1 VNTVDTF
8 ELEAE
13 NRAANL
19 PDLLVSAENLAST
32 VLSGVHGRR
41 RAGQGDDFWQ
51 YRPLATGDALRDID
65 WRRSARGDQTY
76 IRQRELQLAQSV
88 GIWVDSSATLRFA
101 SQKSLPTKAQ
111 RARVLGLAVG
121 IVMLRSGERVGLAH
135 KSLPPRRSPLQR
147 QALAEAI
154 ALDVDLE
161 FEMPDIKVLPAYSR
175 AVFLSDFLAPID
187 ILQSAIGDAAN
198 KGIKG
203 VLMQVL
209 DPAEEDFPFR
219 GRTIF
224 QSVFGSMK
232 HETQKASDLRDR
244 YLDRLAERRDALSQL
259 ARQVGWHFVQHRTDN
274 SALSALLWMY
284 QAIEGH
290 KR

>member
-1 VNTVDTF
+1 MNRADTF
-8 ELEAE
+8 QIEADQQ
-13 NRAANL
+13 AAKL

-51 YRPLATGDALRDID
+51 YRPQTAGDLLRDID

-88 GIWVDSSATLRFA
+88 GIWVDSSATLRYA

-111 RARVLGLAVG
+111 RSRVLGLAAG

-147 QALAEAI
+147 QALAEAL
-154 ALDVDLE
+154 ALDVDSE
-161 FEMPDIKVLPAYSR
+161 FDVPDIKVLPAYSR
-175 AVFLSDFLAPID
+175 VIFLSDFLAPID
-187 ILQSAIGDAAN
+187 ILQTTVCDAAN

-203 VLMQVL
+203 VLVQVL

-244 YLDRLAERRDALSQL
+244 YLDRLAQRRDALSQL
-259 ARQVGWHFVQHRTDN
+259 ARRVGWHFGQHRTDN